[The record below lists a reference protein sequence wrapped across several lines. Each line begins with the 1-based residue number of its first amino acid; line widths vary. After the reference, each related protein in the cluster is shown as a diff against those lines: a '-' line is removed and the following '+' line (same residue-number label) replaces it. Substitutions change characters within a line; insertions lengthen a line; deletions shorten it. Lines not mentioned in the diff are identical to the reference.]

1 MCERYAGN
9 VVAEF
14 LLSSVSLNVVTCL
27 CREDVVTVFVVNFA
41 FLSIV
46 SELTGQEVV
55 SGFTC
60 YITQHHTTS
69 HYITSLWS
77 VCN

>member
-1 MCERYAGN
+1 M
-9 VVAEF
+9 
-14 LLSSVSLNVVTCL
+14 
-27 CREDVVTVFVVNFA
+27 VTVFVVNFA

-55 SGFTC
+55 SGFTY

-69 HYITSLWS
+69 HHCGLCVTDMYYECAIYMHVLFLGS
-77 VCN
+77 C